1 MKMYFPYIIA
11 GLILI
16 SVICILLNSLKE
28 FKNIY
33 NIKYG
38 NNKDSIYIILII
50 VIISI
55 IIVLI

>member
-11 GLILI
+11 GVILI
-16 SVICILLNSLKE
+16 SVIFILLNSLKD
-28 FKNIY
+28 FKNMY

-38 NNKDSIYIILII
+38 NNKDSIYIIII
-50 VIISI
+50 IIIISI